1 MPKTGN
7 VRKRTKPLLKRGAD
21 LPNEATKRALQQA
34 RSRKGLEKFETFA
47 EWAKTVRNI

>member
-7 VRKRTKPLLKRGAD
+7 IRLGTKPLLKHGAD

-34 RSRKGLEKFETFA
+34 RARKGLEKFETLA